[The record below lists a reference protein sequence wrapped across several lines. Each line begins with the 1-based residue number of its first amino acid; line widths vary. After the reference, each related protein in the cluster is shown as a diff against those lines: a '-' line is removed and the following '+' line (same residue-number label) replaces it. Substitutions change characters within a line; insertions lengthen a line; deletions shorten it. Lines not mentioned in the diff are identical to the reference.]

1 MFSRLRRYQWLY
13 LMLVPGLLGFFIFSY
28 LPMYGLVIAFQRF
41 NIVGGFFNSPWVGF
55 KHFVAFFNDP
65 YFFRLIRNTVLLS
78 GYSLI
83 FGFPVPIIF
92 ALLLNELRNRKFKRF
107 VQAVSYL
114 PHFLSLVIVIGIL
127 YSLVSYDGVI
137 NDAIARLGFERINF
151 RAESQFFRPLYI
163 VSGIWQQTGWESIV
177 YLAAI
182 TGVNPELYEAA
193 EIDGGNRFHKMRYVT
208 LPGISPT
215 IIVLLILRIGKMLN
229 VGFEKVYLMY
239 SPMIYDKADIIAT
252 YVFRRGIEGGQ
263 YSYAAAVSLFNSAL
277 AVILLTAANHISKRT
292 SDNYLW

>member
-1 MFSRLRRYQWLY
+1 
-13 LMLVPGLLGFFIFSY
+13 MLLPGLIGFFIFSY
-28 LPMYGLVIAFQRF
+28 LPMYGLVIAFQRY
-41 NIVGGFFNSPWVGF
+41 NIVAGFFNSPWVGF
-55 KHFVAFFNDP
+55 KHFLAFFDDP

-137 NDAIARLGFERINF
+137 NNAIESLGFERINF

-163 VSGIWQQTGWESIV
+163 ISGIWQQTGWESIV

-215 IIVLLILRIGKMLN
+215 IIVLLILRIGKLLN

-239 SPMIYDKADIIAT
+239 SPMVYDRADIIAT

-263 YSYAAAVSLFNSAL
+263 YSYAAAVSLFNSVL
-277 AVILLTAANHISKRT
+277 AVILLTAANRISKRT

>member
-1 MFSRLRRYQWLY
+1 
-13 LMLVPGLLGFFIFSY
+13 MLVPGLLGFFIFSY

>member
-1 MFSRLRRYQWLY
+1 VFSRLRRYQWLY